1 VAKDLYSLRQ
11 AAEMIGVSQATI
23 RRAYRRS
30 QVIGL
35 ETSSAILLNK
45 KQVDELSKHCYARP
59 RNADESRSTGD

>member
-1 VAKDLYSLRQ
+1 MAKDLYSLRQ

-35 ETSSAILLNK
+35 ETSSAILLDK
-45 KQVDELSKHCYARP
+45 RQVDELRKHCYARP
-59 RNADESRSTGD
+59 VNEHKSRSTGD